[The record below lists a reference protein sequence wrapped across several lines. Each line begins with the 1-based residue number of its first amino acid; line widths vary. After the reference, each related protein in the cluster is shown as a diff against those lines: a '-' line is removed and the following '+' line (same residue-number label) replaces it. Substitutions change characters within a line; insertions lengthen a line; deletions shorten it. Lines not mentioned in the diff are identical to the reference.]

1 MLLVGA
7 RMNLRFYTR
16 ETLQESMRCFFDY
29 ERGTFSME
37 DKMNDSLLSE
47 GNVVRV
53 EALKELTI
61 MVAAPGAT
69 RDNTTVHTDVGSDGN
84 GGGTIHLSVGKPDVS
99 EDLQERVDLSF
110 DVTHTVPSQYD
121 LKTIKVGIKDG
132 LIFMKIKASKDRI
145 SAVVIDEE

>member
-1 MLLVGA
+1 
-7 RMNLRFYTR
+7 
-16 ETLQESMRCFFDY
+16 
-29 ERGTFSME
+29 
-37 DKMNDSLLSE
+37 
-47 GNVVRV
+47 
-53 EALKELTI
+53 

-132 LIFMKIKASKDRI
+132 RIFMKIKASKDRI